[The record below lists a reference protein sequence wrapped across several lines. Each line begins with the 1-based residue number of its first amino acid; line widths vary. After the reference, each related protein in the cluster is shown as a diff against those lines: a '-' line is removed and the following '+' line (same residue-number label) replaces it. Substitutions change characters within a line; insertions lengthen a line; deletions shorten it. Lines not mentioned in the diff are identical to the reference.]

1 ELKEEFTRILTAN
14 NPHAPQNIVRYSFKE
29 RSYKP
34 VSSVDQLAVHFVL
47 EGNLLHKD
55 SDEARRQRA
64 RHGFSE
70 EKTSE
75 TSVEENED
83 RPETPADGVE
93 DAGDAEYSTGEERPD
108 SVDVLEGKKERKIT
122 NQFNF
127 SERASQTLNNPQRVS
142 FSSVKL

>member
-1 ELKEEFTRILTAN
+1 M
-14 NPHAPQNIVRYSFKE
+14 Q
-29 RSYKP
+29 
-34 VSSVDQLAVHFVL
+34 
-47 EGNLLHKD
+47 
-55 SDEARRQRA
+55 
-64 RHGFSE
+64 
-70 EKTSE
+70 
-75 TSVEENED
+75 
-83 RPETPADGVE
+83 ADGVE